1 MSWTK
6 PQNTYGKIVKYV
18 VYYRETAKEDGYIET
33 IVENGSRVLL
43 TSLEVY
49 TDYSI
54 YVQAFTVAGGGKWS
68 ETKIVKSGPGSK
80 EVHFNSHASCSC
92 SLKTL

>member
-6 PQNTYGKIVKYV
+6 PQNTFGRIVKFV
-18 VYYRETAKEDGYIET
+18 VYYRKTAEKDGYNEK
-33 IVENGSRVLL
+33 IVKNPSRILL

-54 YVQAFTVAGGGKWS
+54 YVQAFTVAGGGSWS

-80 EVHFNSHASCSC
+80 EM
-92 SLKTL
+92 TLIIFALYI